1 MYNSVSKNVNI
12 YVDKGIDYSFTIDF
26 SNIDEN
32 FIINEWEYFLYFAK
46 QYSSDYGC
54 IHSGKFEIL
63 NDATIK
69 IVISSDETET
79 LDCGKYRYN
88 LIMTNLE
95 TGEKYNILQG
105 LLFLLDV
112 VEE

>member
-1 MYNSVSKNVNI
+1 LTHYYTFI
-12 YVDKGIDYSFTIDF
+12 LD
-26 SNIDEN
+26 SNCLI
-32 FIINEWEYFLYFAK
+32 FIINAAITAIGSILF
-46 QYSSDYGC
+46 
-54 IHSGKFEIL
+54 GKFEIL